1 MQVSRFTIIGFGL
14 GMATLIIVVAVRS
27 KLAIYI
33 FGNGHFNWLS
43 RCSDCLDCVMEE
55 NEQKSSNTG
64 IASWSYCRDLFLDNY
79 YMAAV
84 RPAVY
89 ITTGEMTPLLIGNVV
104 SISVGAAV
112 VIIGTYSN
120 HKTSTLN

>member
-1 MQVSRFTIIGFGL
+1 
-14 GMATLIIVVAVRS
+14 
-27 KLAIYI
+27 
-33 FGNGHFNWLS
+33 
-43 RCSDCLDCVMEE
+43 MEE

-89 ITTGEMTPLLIGNVV
+89 YYNRGDDATSYWKRCLYLGR
-104 SISVGAAV
+104 SAV